1 MGETA
6 LELQGECE
14 EWIGGIK
21 TVFMNTEPD
30 FQDGEVPESRGIRS
44 DSIRE
49 TNKSLEIWLR
59 SYVWRK

>member
-1 MGETA
+1 
-6 LELQGECE
+6 
-14 EWIGGIK
+14 
-21 TVFMNTEPD
+21 MNTEPD

-59 SYVWRK
+59 SYV